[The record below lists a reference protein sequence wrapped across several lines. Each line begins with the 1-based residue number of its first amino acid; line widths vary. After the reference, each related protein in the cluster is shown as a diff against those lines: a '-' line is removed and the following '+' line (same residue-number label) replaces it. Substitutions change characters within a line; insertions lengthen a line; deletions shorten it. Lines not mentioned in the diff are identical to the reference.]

1 MKTKVSEMNRQHN
14 RLILNV
20 AQVLIWA
27 CAMLLP
33 AAVTW
38 LISGDSNRFGM
49 TFWPSFYMLLPICLV
64 YLVNYFLLVPGLL
77 FRKRIV
83 WFIVINVL
91 LLALLN
97 APSLFPRGEIPEQ
110 FREHLHRRDILAF
123 RIPTLIS
130 AAFFQLVFIFLAIG
144 VRSIQRSNDIQYQLQ
159 EEKRKTAEAELTW
172 LKHQLNPHFLF
183 NTLNN
188 ISSLTQI
195 DPDKAQESI
204 GQLSDTLRYALYDT
218 DTDKV
223 PLSGEVAFMD
233 NYIHLMQLRCNE
245 LTEVT
250 MDWQLPAADVKIAPL
265 LFISPIENAFKHG
278 VNARM
283 ASFVHIGLKPEGQ
296 DLVFRC
302 ENSVFEKSGEDH
314 IGSGIG
320 VENLRRRLELIYPG
334 AYTYDQSEKDGVY
347 SVRIALKNLLG

>member
-1 MKTKVSEMNRQHN
+1 MNRKNN
-14 RLILNV
+14 RLILNI

-27 CAMLLP
+27 SAMLLP
-33 AAVTW
+33 AAATW
-38 LISGDSNRFGM
+38 LISGDSNRFAM
-49 TFWPSFYMLLPICLV
+49 NFWPTFYMLLPISLV
-64 YLVNYFLLVPGLL
+64 YLVNYFVLVPKLL
-77 FRKRIV
+77 FRKQVV
-83 WFIVINVL
+83 WFIVLNIL
-91 LLALLN
+91 LVALLN
-97 APSLFPRGEIPEQ
+97 APNFYPRGEIPEPIRQ
-110 FREHLHRRDILAF
+110 HLQRRDILAF
-123 RIPTLIS
+123 RIPTIIT
-130 AAFFQLVFIFLAIG
+130 AGFFQLVFIFLAIG
-144 VRSIQRSNDIQYQLQ
+144 VRSIIRSNDIQYQLQ
-159 EEKRKTAEAELTW
+159 EEKRKASEAELTW

-204 GQLSDTLRYALYDT
+204 GELSDTLRYALYDT

-223 PLSGEVAFMD
+223 PLAGEVAFMN

-250 MDWQLPAADVKIAPL
+250 TDWDLPAGDVKIAPL

-283 ASFVHIGLKPEGQ
+283 KSFVHIGLRPEGRN
-296 DLVFRC
+296 LVFTC
-302 ENSVFEKSGEDH
+302 ENSLFEKTGEDH

-320 VENLRRRLELIYPG
+320 MENLKRRLELIYPD
-334 AYTYDQSEKDGVY
+334 AYSYEHDEKDGAY
-347 SVRIALKNLLG
+347 HVRIVLKNLLA

>member
-1 MKTKVSEMNRQHN
+1 MNRKNN
-14 RLILNV
+14 RLILNI

-27 CAMLLP
+27 SAMLLP
-33 AAVTW
+33 AAATW
-38 LISGDSNRFGM
+38 LISGDSNRFAM
-49 TFWPSFYMLLPICLV
+49 NFWPTFYMLLPISLV
-64 YLVNYFLLVPGLL
+64 YLVNYFVLVPKLL
-77 FRKRIV
+77 FRKQVV
-83 WFIVINVL
+83 WFIVLNIL
-91 LLALLN
+91 LVALLN
-97 APSLFPRGEIPEQ
+97 APNFYPRGEIPEPIRQ
-110 FREHLHRRDILAF
+110 HLQRRDILAF
-123 RIPTLIS
+123 RIPTIIT
-130 AAFFQLVFIFLAIG
+130 AGFFQLVFIFLAIG
-144 VRSIQRSNDIQYQLQ
+144 VRSIIRSNDIQYQLQ
-159 EEKRKTAEAELTW
+159 EEKRKASEAELTW

-204 GQLSDTLRYALYDT
+204 GELSDTLRYALYDT

-223 PLSGEVAFMD
+223 PLAGEVAFMN

-250 MDWQLPAADVKIAPL
+250 TDWDLPAGDVKIAPL

-283 ASFVHIGLKPEGQ
+283 KSFVHVVLRPDGR
-296 DLVFRC
+296 DLEFRC
-302 ENSVFEKSGEDH
+302 ENSLFEKTGEDH

-320 VENLRRRLELIYPG
+320 MENLKRRLELIYPD
-334 AYTYDQSEKDGVY
+334 AYSYEHDEKDGAY
-347 SVRIALKNLLG
+347 RVRIVLKNLLA

>member
-1 MKTKVSEMNRQHN
+1 MNRQYN

-38 LISGDSNRFGM
+38 LISGDSNRFTM

-64 YLVNYFLLVPGLL
+64 YLVNYFLLVPKLL
-77 FRKRIV
+77 FRKQVV

-97 APSLFPRGEIPEQ
+97 APSLFPRGEIPAPI
-110 FREHLHRRDILAF
+110 REHLQRRDILAF
-123 RIPTLIS
+123 RIPTLIT

-144 VRSIQRSNDIQYQLQ
+144 VRSIIRSNDIQFQLQ
-159 EEKRKTAEAELTW
+159 EEKRKASEAELTW

-204 GQLSDTLRYALYDT
+204 GQLSDTLRYALYDS

-223 PLSGEVAFMD
+223 PLTGEVNFMD
-233 NYIHLMQLRCNE
+233 NYIRLMQLRCNE
-245 LTEVT
+245 LTEVKT
-250 MDWQLPAADVKIAPL
+250 SLDVPVSGDVKIAPL

-283 ASFVHIGLKPEGQ
+283 ASFVHIDLHPEGR
-296 DLVFRC
+296 DLSFSC
-302 ENSVFEKSGEDH
+302 ENSVFEKTGEDH

-320 VENLRRRLELIYPG
+320 VENLKRRLELIYPG
-334 AYTYDQSEKDGVY
+334 SYSYEQNEKDGVY
-347 SVRIALKNLLG
+347 SVRIVLKNLLP

>member
-1 MKTKVSEMNRQHN
+1 MNRQHN
-14 RLILNV
+14 RLILNI
-20 AQVLIWA
+20 AQILIWG

-33 AAVTW
+33 AGVTW
-38 LISGDSNRFGM
+38 LISGDSTRSAM
-49 TFWPSFYMLLPICLV
+49 TFWSSFHMLMPICLV
-64 YLVNYFLLVPGLL
+64 YLINYFLLVPKLL
-77 FRKRIV
+77 FRKQIV
-83 WFIVINVL
+83 WFVVLNLVL
-91 LLALLN
+91 LTLLN
-97 APSLFPRGEIPEQ
+97 LPSFVPRGEIPEPL
-110 FREHLHRRDILAF
+110 REHIQRRDILAF

-130 AAFFQLVFIFLAIG
+130 AGFFQLVFIFLAIG
-144 VRSIQRSNDIQYQLQ
+144 ARSIIRSNDIQFQLQ

-218 DTDKV
+218 DVEKV
-223 PLSGEVAFMD
+223 PLSGEVSFMD
-233 NYIHLMQLRCNE
+233 NYVHLMQLRCNE
-245 LTEVT
+245 MTDVST
-250 MDWQLPAADVKIAPL
+250 SWQVPSGDVKIAPL

-283 ASFVHIGLKPEGQ
+283 KSFVHIGLHPEGK
-296 DLVFRC
+296 DLVFTC
-302 ENSVFEKSGEDH
+302 ENSLFEKTGEDH

-320 VENLRRRLELIYPG
+320 VENLKRRLELIYPD
-334 AYTYDQSEKDGVY
+334 AYSYEHDEKDGAY
-347 SVRIALKNLLG
+347 SVRIVLKNLLA

>member
-1 MKTKVSEMNRQHN
+1 MNRQHN
-14 RLILNV
+14 RLILNI
-20 AQVLIWA
+20 AQILIWG

-33 AAVTW
+33 AGVTW
-38 LISGDSNRFGM
+38 LISGDSTRSAM
-49 TFWPSFYMLLPICLV
+49 TFWSSFHMLMPICLV
-64 YLVNYFLLVPGLL
+64 YLINYFLLVPKLL
-77 FRKRIV
+77 FRKQIV
-83 WFIVINVL
+83 WFVVLNLVL
-91 LLALLN
+91 LTLLN
-97 APSLFPRGEIPEQ
+97 LPSFVPRGEIPEPW
-110 FREHLHRRDILAF
+110 REHIQRRDILAF

-130 AAFFQLVFIFLAIG
+130 AGFFQLVFIFLAIG
-144 VRSIQRSNDIQYQLQ
+144 ARSIIRSNDIQYQLQ
-159 EEKRKTAEAELTW
+159 EERRKTAEAELTW

-195 DPDKAQESI
+195 DPDRAQESI

-218 DTDKV
+218 DVDKV

-233 NYIHLMQLRCNE
+233 NYIRLMQLRCNE

-250 MDWQLPAADVKIAPL
+250 TDWQLPAADVKIAPL

-283 ASFVHIGLKPEGQ
+283 KSFVHIGLRPEGR
-296 DLVFRC
+296 DLVFTC
-302 ENSVFEKSGEDH
+302 ENSLFEKTGEDH

-320 VENLRRRLELIYPG
+320 MENLKRRLELIYPD
-334 AYTYDQSEKDGVY
+334 AYSYEHDEKDGAY
-347 SVRIALKNLLG
+347 HVRIVLKNLLA

>member
-1 MKTKVSEMNRQHN
+1 MNRQHN

-33 AAVTW
+33 AAVTL
-38 LISGDSNRFGM
+38 LISGDSSRFAR
-49 TFWPSFYMLLPICLV
+49 TFWPSFYMMLPICLV
-64 YLVNYFLLVPGLL
+64 YLLNYFLLVPKLL
-77 FRKRIV
+77 FRKQVV
-83 WFIVINVL
+83 WFIVLNVL

-97 APSLFPRGEIPEQ
+97 APSLFPRGEIPEGLRAQ
-110 FREHLHRRDILAF
+110 LQRRDILAF

-144 VRSIQRSNDIQYQLQ
+144 VRSIIRSNDIQFQLQ

-218 DTDKV
+218 ETDKV
-223 PLSGEVAFMD
+223 PLSGEVGFMD
-233 NYIHLMQLRCNE
+233 NYIRLMQLRCNE

-250 MDWQLPAADVKIAPL
+250 TSWDLPSGDVKIAPL

-283 ASFVHIGLKPEGQ
+283 ASFVHIGLHPEGK
-296 DLVFRC
+296 DLVFSC
-302 ENSVFEKSGEDH
+302 DNSVFEKTGEDH

-320 VENLRRRLELIYPG
+320 VENLKRRLELIYPN
-334 AYTYDQSEKDGVY
+334 AYSYEQTEKDGVY
-347 SVRIALKNLLG
+347 SVRITLKNLLG

>member
-1 MKTKVSEMNRQHN
+1 MNRKNN
-14 RLILNV
+14 RLILNI

-27 CAMLLP
+27 GAMLLP
-33 AAVTW
+33 AAATW
-38 LISGDSNRFGM
+38 LISGDSNRFAM
-49 TFWPSFYMLLPICLV
+49 NFWPTFYMLLPISLV
-64 YLVNYFLLVPGLL
+64 YLVNYFVLVPKLL
-77 FRKRIV
+77 FRKQVV
-83 WFIVINVL
+83 WFIVLNIL
-91 LLALLN
+91 LVALLN
-97 APSLFPRGEIPEQ
+97 APNFYPRGEIPEPIRQ
-110 FREHLHRRDILAF
+110 HLQRRDILAF
-123 RIPTLIS
+123 RIPTIIT
-130 AAFFQLVFIFLAIG
+130 AGFFQLVFIFLAIG
-144 VRSIQRSNDIQYQLQ
+144 VRSIIRSNDIQYQLQ
-159 EEKRKTAEAELTW
+159 EEKRKASEAELTW

-204 GQLSDTLRYALYDT
+204 GELSDTLRYALYDT

-223 PLSGEVAFMD
+223 PLAGEVAFMN

-250 MDWQLPAADVKIAPL
+250 TDWDLPAGDVKIAPL

-283 ASFVHIGLKPEGQ
+283 KSFVHIGLRPEGRN
-296 DLVFRC
+296 LVFTC
-302 ENSVFEKSGEDH
+302 ENSLFEKTGEDH

-320 VENLRRRLELIYPG
+320 MENLKRRLELIYPD
-334 AYTYDQSEKDGVY
+334 AYSYEHDEKDGAY
-347 SVRIALKNLLG
+347 HVRIVLKNLLA

>member
-1 MKTKVSEMNRQHN
+1 MNRQHN
-14 RLILNV
+14 RLFVDLS
-20 AQVLIWA
+20 QVLVWA
-27 CAMLLP
+27 VAMVLP

-38 LISGDSNRFGM
+38 LISGDSNRFGF
-49 TFWPSFYMLLPICLV
+49 TFWPSFYVMLPICVV
-64 YLVNYFLLVPGLL
+64 YLLNYFLLVPRLL
-77 FRKRIV
+77 FRKRMF
-83 WFIVINVL
+83 WFILVNLL

-97 APSLFPRGEIPEQ
+97 APSIIPRGEMPSWFEQIP
-110 FREHLHRRDILAF
+110 RRDILAY

-144 VRSIQRSNDIQYQLQ
+144 VRSIIRSNDIAYQLQ
-159 EEKRKTAEAELTW
+159 EEKRKAAEAELTW

-223 PLSGEVAFMD
+223 PLAGEVSFMD
-233 NYIHLMQLRCNE
+233 NYIRLMQLRCNE

-250 MDWQLPAADVKIAPL
+250 TSWQLPEREVRIAPL

-278 VNARM
+278 VNSRM
-283 ASFVHIGLKPEGQ
+283 PSFVHVDLHPEGR

-302 ENSVFEKSGEDH
+302 ENSLFGKIGEDH

-320 VENLRRRLELIYPG
+320 EENLRRRLELIYPG
-334 AYTYDQSEKDGVY
+334 AYSYEQSGRDGVY
-347 SVRIALKNLLG
+347 TVRIALKNLLG

>member
-1 MKTKVSEMNRQHN
+1 MNRQHN
-14 RLILNV
+14 RLILNI
-20 AQVLIWA
+20 AQILIWG

-33 AAVTW
+33 AGVTW
-38 LISGDSNRFGM
+38 LISGDSTRSAM
-49 TFWPSFYMLLPICLV
+49 TFWSSFHMLMPICLV
-64 YLVNYFLLVPGLL
+64 YLINYFLLVPKLL
-77 FRKRIV
+77 FRKQIV
-83 WFIVINVL
+83 WFVVLNLVL
-91 LLALLN
+91 LTLLN
-97 APSLFPRGEIPEQ
+97 LPSFVPRGEIPEPL
-110 FREHLHRRDILAF
+110 REHIQRRDILAF

-130 AAFFQLVFIFLAIG
+130 AGFFQLVFIFLAIG
-144 VRSIQRSNDIQYQLQ
+144 ARSIIRSNDIQFQLQ

-218 DTDKV
+218 DVEKV

-250 MDWQLPAADVKIAPL
+250 TDWQLPAADVKIAPL

-283 ASFVHIGLKPEGQ
+283 KSFVHIGLHPEGE
-296 DLVFRC
+296 DLVFTC
-302 ENSVFEKSGEDH
+302 ENSLFEKTGEDH

-320 VENLRRRLELIYPG
+320 MENLKRRLELIYPD
-334 AYTYDQSEKDGVY
+334 AYSYEHDEKDGAY
-347 SVRIALKNLLG
+347 HVRIVLKNLLA